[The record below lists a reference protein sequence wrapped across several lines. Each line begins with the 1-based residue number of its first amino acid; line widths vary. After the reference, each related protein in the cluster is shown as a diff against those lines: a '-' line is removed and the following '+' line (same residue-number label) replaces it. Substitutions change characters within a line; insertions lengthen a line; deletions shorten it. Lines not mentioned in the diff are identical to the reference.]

1 MNLILENWNQ
11 EGKRMW
17 MEDFKQGNSKNTTGT
32 TYLGKIFIIDHCY
45 CSSNEPIAKETG
57 DDSETGKVQWERAWG
72 KERNWAKRLSGKIRP
87 QTYLKK
93 TLSLVLW
100 CWESKRFK
108 EYDRAREMIK
118 NRYGRNGKKVRKRWF
133 KWLKSLI
140 HMFEMLHMFEVIFCT
155 SFLLT
160 KTVWCNYFPYSFNID
175 SFLVHHKVTE
185 VKNSKW

>member
-11 EGKRMW
+11 EGKRMC

-32 TYLGKIFIIDHCY
+32 TYLVKIFIIDHCY

-87 QTYLKK
+87 QTYLKR
-93 TLSLVLW
+93 TISLVLW

-133 KWLKSLI
+133 KWLKCFIWLRLFFVLVFFSLKRFDAI
-140 HMFEMLHMFEVIFCT
+140 TFFTALI
-155 SFLLT
+155 LT
-160 KTVWCNYFPYSFNID
+160 PFWSTIR
-175 SFLVHHKVTE
+175 
-185 VKNSKW
+185 